1 MFARLASKGLRA
13 EFAKPTGLANFFVQ
27 LAQQLMLKT
36 LPIIVENLLKML
48 KIFQQCV
55 ENYVENREQLL
66 KIRDFCAICT
76 KIINFVENF
85 CVHCTKKSQNNVE
98 NFSTMC

>member
-48 KIFQQCV
+48 KTF
-55 ENYVENREQLL
+55 
-66 KIRDFCAICT
+66 
-76 KIINFVENF
+76 
-85 CVHCTKKSQNNVE
+85 
-98 NFSTMC
+98 